1 MPILLCRGERG
12 RVAAFDEVVG
22 KLGFGLMRLPRV
34 GEGEAAPVDVERVK
48 TMVDAFLAAG
58 FTYFDTAYVY
68 HDGASE
74 CVAKEALVDR
84 YPRESFTLATKMPG
98 WLLKEPGDVER
109 IFAEQLERTGAGY
122 FDYYLMHNVAGNQ
135 IKMYEDFGCWEW
147 ARRMK
152 DEGLIRHLGF
162 SCHDTA
168 DVLDR
173 LLTDHPEVEF
183 VQLQLNYLDWEHD
196 AVQARACYE
205 TAERHGV
212 PVVVMEPVKGG
223 TLARLPEDAAAL
235 LAEADPQASQASWAL
250 RFAASL
256 PNVKVVLSGMSDE
269 SQMAE
274 NAGLLAPD
282 SFKPLTDDDRALL
295 RRVVEIITSVEVVGC
310 TACRYCTPGCPQGI
324 DIPAII
330 AALNTQ
336 RRYKDSRADIMYEH
350 ALADGSARASEC
362 IACGQCEGA
371 CPQHLPIIEVLQ
383 EAAGLFDKEG

>member
-1 MPILLCRGERG
+1 M
-12 RVAAFDEVVG
+12 AAFDEVEG
-22 KLGFGLMRLPRV
+22 KLGFGLMRLPLA
-34 GEGEAAPVDVERVK
+34 GEGEGAPVDVERVK
-48 TMVDAFLAAG
+48 GMVDAFMARG

-74 CVAKEALVDR
+74 RIAKEALVDR
-84 YPRESFTLATKMPG
+84 YPRDSFTLATKMPG

-122 FDYYLMHNVAGNQ
+122 FDYYLMHNVAGDQ

-168 DVLDR
+168 DVLDG
-173 LLTDHPEVEF
+173 LLTEHPEAEF
-183 VQLQLNYLDWEHD
+183 VQLQLNYLDWEHE

-223 TLARLPEDAAAL
+223 TLAKLPDDAAAL
-235 LAEADPQASQASWAL
+235 LAEADPAATQASWAL

-269 SQMAE
+269 AQMAE
-274 NAGLLAPD
+274 NLDLLDPAG
-282 SFKPLTDDDRALL
+282 FKPLDDTDRALL
-295 RRVVEIITSVEVVGC
+295 ARVAGVFTSVETVGC

-336 RRYKDSRADIMYEH
+336 RRYQDGRSDIMYTH
-350 ALADGSARASEC
+350 ALGAGSARASAC
-362 IACGQCEGA
+362 IACGQCEAA
-371 CPQHLPIIEVLQ
+371 CPQHLPIIEVLR
-383 EAAGLFDKEG
+383 EAAGLFDKEGN